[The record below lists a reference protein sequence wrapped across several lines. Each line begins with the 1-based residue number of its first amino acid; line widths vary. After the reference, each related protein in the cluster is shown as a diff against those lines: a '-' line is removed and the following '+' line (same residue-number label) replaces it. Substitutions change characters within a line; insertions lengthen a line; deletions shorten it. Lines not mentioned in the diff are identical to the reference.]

1 MSLGSWDS
9 GHAAYD
15 LPASFTRLHATS
27 QKAAAGTRCTCP
39 ISGAGVVRATS
50 PGENRPERDAGR
62 LTKPEVNASNPSAL
76 GLLGF
81 EALTLSGER
90 NRRAPLLR

>member
-15 LPASFTRLHATS
+15 LPASFTRLHPTS
-27 QKAAAGTRCTCP
+27 QKAAAATAAPAPSRCR
-39 ISGAGVVRATS
+39 GRAWRH
-50 PGENRPERDAGR
+50 RPERDGGK

-81 EALTLSGER
+81 EALTFSGER

>member
-27 QKAAAGTRCTCP
+27 QKAAAGTAAPAPSRVQGSC
-39 ISGAGVVRATS
+39 VRH
-50 PGENRPERDAGR
+50 RPERDAGR